1 MFIIKNI
8 KVFFIFNLMNILF
21 FILGLITGA
30 GTVSSSYFISTYF
43 DFFSNEGLSTAL
55 ILGSASLGIL
65 TLFIMCTENKMKY
78 FNIYTFI
85 SWLFL
90 FGVSIYNATL
100 IDNNRIND
108 MSSNES
114 LFIFYIVYLCC
125 LFVTSIMLLVYYFT
139 FLCNDE

>member
-1 MFIIKNI
+1 
-8 KVFFIFNLMNILF
+8 MNILF
-21 FILGLITGA
+21 FILGLITAG

-43 DFFSNEGLSTAL
+43 DFFYNEGLSTAL
-55 ILGSASLGIL
+55 ILGSVALGIL
-65 TLFIMCTENKMKY
+65 ALFIMCTENKMKD

-100 IDNNRIND
+100 IDNSRIND
-108 MSSNES
+108 MSSSEPI
-114 LFIFYIVYLCC
+114 FIFYLVYLCC

-139 FLCNDE
+139 FLCDE

>member
-1 MFIIKNI
+1 
-8 KVFFIFNLMNILF
+8 MNILF
-21 FILGLITGA
+21 FILGLITAG

-43 DFFSNEGLSTAL
+43 DFFYNEGLSTAL
-55 ILGSASLGIL
+55 ILGSVALGIL
-65 TLFIMCTENKMKY
+65 TLFIMCTENKMKD

-100 IDNNRIND
+100 IDNSRIID
-108 MSSNES
+108 MSSSEPI
-114 LFIFYIVYLCC
+114 FIFYLVYLCC

-139 FLCNDE
+139 FLCDE

>member
-1 MFIIKNI
+1 
-8 KVFFIFNLMNILF
+8 MNILF
-21 FILGLITGA
+21 FILGLITAG

-43 DFFSNEGLSTAL
+43 DFFYNEGLSTAL
-55 ILGSASLGIL
+55 ILGSVALGIL
-65 TLFIMCTENKMKY
+65 ALFIMCTENKMKD

-100 IDNNRIND
+100 IDNSRIND
-108 MSSNES
+108 MSSSEPI
-114 LFIFYIVYLCC
+114 FIFYLVYLCC

-139 FLCNDE
+139 FLCE

>member
-1 MFIIKNI
+1 MNNKHL
-8 KVFFIFNLMNILF
+8 KVFLIFNLMNILF
-21 FILGLITGA
+21 FILGLITAG

-43 DFFSNEGLSTAL
+43 DFFYNEGLSTAL
-55 ILGSASLGIL
+55 ILGSVALGIL
-65 TLFIMCTENKMKY
+65 TLFIMCTENKMKD

-100 IDNNRIND
+100 IDNSRIND
-108 MSSNES
+108 MSSSEPI
-114 LFIFYIVYLCC
+114 FIFYLVYLCC

-139 FLCNDE
+139 FLCDE

>member
-1 MFIIKNI
+1 
-8 KVFFIFNLMNILF
+8 MNILF
-21 FILGLITGA
+21 FILGLITAG

-43 DFFSNEGLSTAL
+43 DFFYNEGLSTAL
-55 ILGSASLGIL
+55 ILGSVALGIL
-65 TLFIMCTENKMKY
+65 TLFIMCTENKMKD

-100 IDNNRIND
+100 IDNSRIND
-108 MSSNES
+108 MSSSEPI
-114 LFIFYIVYLCC
+114 FIFYLVYLCC

-139 FLCNDE
+139 FLCDE